1 MFNFNSHKLFTHL
14 ATFGILLSIL
24 TLTVLFKTNSD
35 IKYSAQASS
44 QSISNGLTNSSIT
57 ESSVASSLTSSN
69 LSSVESKNVAITGIV
84 QTGSNYIIN
93 FATSGFTNTVGGFH
107 THFYYDTEPNT
118 VTNKMYSQSSLYNL
132 PISTKP
138 NNATKICS
146 IVGTPSHGVIVNT
159 GNCVDLPA
167 SVTISASS
175 TSLNQNTSSSSTSPS
190 SSINPDDC
198 LV

>member
-1 MFNFNSHKLFTHL
+1 MFNFNNHKLFTHL

-24 TLTVLFKTNSD
+24 TLTILFKTTSGT
-35 IKYSAQASS
+35 KYSAQASS
-44 QSISNGLTNSSIT
+44 QSISNGFTNSSIT

-93 FATSGFTNTVGGFH
+93 FATSGFTNTVGSFH

-118 VTNKMYSQSSLYNL
+118 VTNKMYSQSSLYSL
-132 PISTKP
+132 PTSTKP

-175 TSLNQNTSSSSTSPS
+175 TSLNQNTSSSNTSPS